1 MAYTRKPLTV
11 RYCQQC
17 HEPYEAVDRRC
28 LYCRPGCKTA
38 ASNAR
43 RAAATARRK
52 AASQALASP
61 SPLGQL
67 TPEPET
73 ALPAAPAGPGFG
85 KLTLA
90 SAAGNLLAEAVK
102 SMWSPKATTTGPPA
116 GGWPTWPPAELLAT
130 TGPGEL
136 FHDPSWEKP
145 LVLTP
150 VTYHQHQLYLC
161 VEEGLTVVLRQP
173 SPGCWQY
180 VRTLDELALLA
191 AQPPLSGIQAL
202 LARSQETD
210 PHA

>member
-17 HEPYEAVDRRC
+17 REPYAAVDRRC

-52 AASQALASP
+52 AAPDALDPSP
-61 SPLGQL
+61 PLGQL
-67 TPEPET
+67 TPVPDAT
-73 ALPAAPAGPGFG
+73 LPAAPAGPSFG
-85 KLTLA
+85 KLALA
-90 SAAGNLLAEAVK
+90 SAAGTLLADAVK
-102 SMWSPKATTTGPPA
+102 SFVGPKATTTGPPA
-116 GGWPTWPPAELLAT
+116 SGWPTWPPAELLAA
-130 TGPGEL
+130 TGPGVL

-173 SPGCWQY
+173 SPGAWQY
-180 VRTLDELALLA
+180 VRTLGELALLA

-202 LARSQETD
+202 LARSQQNEA
-210 PHA
+210 PA